1 MTNINEIQKND
12 EQYFNSHRIMFAYL
26 VQGILQSATLKEVC
40 VLFGT
45 Q

>member
-26 VQGILQSATLKEVC
+26 VQGILQSATLKEES
-40 VLFGT
+40 VLFET
-45 Q
+45 